1 MKTNQITTTLLAA
14 VLLAGTGNLLL
25 GQDTTATC
33 PLGNQPGYPGAGVG
47 RGQGLRAGQGMGQ
60 CARRG
65 QCDGTGPQNRGN
77 ACPLGQTGQVTGEI
91 TPADANNLLF
101 MKQEEKLARDV
112 YQALAQT
119 CAHPTL
125 VHTAVAEQRHMDA
138 VDRLVQAFGLTDTTP
153 DETGKFT
160 IPELQEL
167 HDKPVEQG
175 SESLA
180 KALAV
185 GVLIEERDIADLDE
199 ALAATQNATVLRVFT
214 NLRRGSANH
223 LAAFNRAIAALATTG
238 TATAGPAGKGPGGR
252 QGGKAQPGNDA
263 RMRGGR

>member
-14 VLLAGTGNLLL
+14 VLLVGTGNLLL

-33 PLGNQPGYPGAGVG
+33 PLGNQPGYPGAGAG

-65 QCDGTGPQNRGN
+65 QCDGTGPQNAAN
-77 ACPLGQTGQVTGEI
+77 TCPLGQSGPTAGEI
-91 TPADANNLLF
+91 TPTDANNLLF

-112 YQALAQT
+112 YQALAEKWEHRT
-119 CAHPTL
+119 F
-125 VHTAVAEQRHMDA
+125 VHIAVAEQRHMDA
-138 VDRLVQAFGLTDTTP
+138 VDRLVQAVGLTDTTP
-153 DETGKFT
+153 DETGKFS

-167 HDKPVEQG
+167 HDKLVEQG

-185 GVLIEERDIADLDE
+185 GVLIEETDIADLDE

-223 LAAFNRAIAALATTG
+223 LAAFNRAIAALETPG
-238 TATAGPAGKGPGGR
+238 TASAGPAGKGPGG
-252 QGGKAQPGNDA
+252 QQDGKTQPGNGA